1 MAKASSFFMARIIQY
16 TYQYANS
23 IPMRNLV
30 LCALTAA
37 MWGAFATAAH
47 ASDIPTGK
55 PGQEEATPRVAGGAK
70 PSSLP
75 SDTASIDITAKL
87 DDLLATAKETSEV
100 MRLYASWQAGNREAV
115 PEIFALAKNGN
126 ARAQNLAGF
135 MLDNGQGVKQDSKA
149 AAAYFQ
155 RSAESVP
162 LAKYNLGVLTY
173 YGRGVRKDEARA
185 MELFKGSAIK
195 AGVEQASV
203 QLAIYYL
210 KNKNEDEA
218 YKWANE
224 GANRGNVKAFYLLG
238 RILYQRGQYQ
248 SAASWIQK
256 AANASEPNAPAI
268 LSLMYRDGK
277 GVGQS
282 KMMSAAWWM
291 IYGALNRR
299 QTGGSLVSSSSF
311 DLDETEQR
319 QALGF
324 ANNWLATHG
333 ADKRI
338 SYQKTLLQTN

>member
-1 MAKASSFFMARIIQY
+1 
-16 TYQYANS
+16 
-23 IPMRNLV
+23 MRHLV

-37 MWGAFATAAH
+37 MFGATAAH
-47 ASDIPTGK
+47 ASETSGDK
-55 PGQEEATPRVAGGAK
+55 SVQEAAAQRVAGGAK

-75 SDTASIDITAKL
+75 QDTATLDIPAKL
-87 DDLLATAKETSEV
+87 DELLATAKETSEV
-100 MRLYASWQAGNREAV
+100 MRLYASWQAGNREAI

-155 RSAESVP
+155 SAAATLP

-173 YGRGVRKDEARA
+173 YGRGLRKDEAKA
-185 MELFKGSAIK
+185 MEFFKESAIK

-224 GANRGNVKAFYLLG
+224 GSNRGNVKAFYLLG

-282 KMMSAAWWM
+282 KMMAAAWWM
-291 IYGALNRR
+291 IYGALNRK
-299 QTGGSLVSSSSF
+299 QTGGSLVTSSAF
-311 DLDETEQR
+311 GLDETEQR

-338 SYQKTLLQTN
+338 SYQKTLLKTN